1 MVGTLEVSSKEF
13 SDHLTSRRSLIL
25 FAIVYLIG
33 ISMSF
38 EAIAS
43 IRSEFQRSTGY
54 NLFLKLFTTQYGV
67 VPSFTGVLVFTGPLI
82 GLLLVFDSMNRE
94 ISSGTLGNT
103 LSQPVHRDSVIVGKF
118 IAGSLTTLL
127 MLTGAFSIMVGM
139 GIMNVGALPTSEEV
153 LRITAYLIVSSV
165 YLSLW
170 VALGL
175 LYSIYFKREGTAAL
189 ASVATWLF
197 FTLFIYMIIDI
208 TVTANIFP
216 FFSYVSPTFLY
227 DQAATALM
235 IPEIRVTGPVSYE
248 RIIGMLPNPLPF
260 GQSVL
265 LIWPHLIA
273 LSSIMLLLFAVSYIK
288 FVKQEIRST

>member
-1 MVGTLEVSSKEF
+1 MVGTLEVFNKEL
-13 SDHLTSRRSLIL
+13 SDHLTSIRSYVL
-25 FAIVYLIG
+25 FAIVILIG

-38 EAIAS
+38 ESIAS
-43 IRSEFQRSTGY
+43 IRSEFQRSTGQ

-82 GLLLVFDSMNRE
+82 GLLLVFDSINRE
-94 ISSGTLGNT
+94 ITSGTLGNT

-118 IAGSLTTLL
+118 LAGAATSLL
-127 MLTGAFSIMVGM
+127 MLSGTFTIMVGL
-139 GIMNVGALPTSEEV
+139 GIMNIGALPTLEEI
-153 LRITAYLIVSSV
+153 LRVSAFLFISTV
-165 YLSLW
+165 YLSMW

-175 LYSIYFKREGTAAL
+175 VYSIYFNREGTSAL

-208 TVTANIFP
+208 TVTINIFP
-216 FFSYVSPTFLY
+216 YFSYVSPPFIY
-227 DQAATALM
+227 DQAASALL

-248 RIIGMLPNPLPF
+248 RVVGMLPNPLPF
-260 GQSVL
+260 SQSLL
-265 LIWPHLIA
+265 LIWPHLTT
-273 LSSIMLLLFAVSYIK
+273 LTSIMLILFAISYIK